1 MYLSLDN
8 SMKKSSVVLSSFCFK
23 NSLIDDIKPLYF
35 GLYSYK
41 TSVSFVSKSAKN
53 SSKAVGDE

>member
-1 MYLSLDN
+1 MN
-8 SMKKSSVVLSSFCFK
+8 KSSVVLSSFCFK
-23 NSLIDDIKPLYF
+23 DSLIDSIKPLYY
-35 GLYSYK
+35 GLCSYK

>member
-1 MYLSLDN
+1 
-8 SMKKSSVVLSSFCFK
+8 MKKSSVVLSSFSFK
-23 NSLIDDIKPLYF
+23 DSLIYSVKSLYY
-35 GLYSYK
+35 GLCSYK

>member
-1 MYLSLDN
+1 
-8 SMKKSSVVLSSFCFK
+8 MKKSSVVLSSFCFK
-23 NSLIDDIKPLYF
+23 DSLIDSVNSLYY
-35 GLYSYK
+35 GLWSYK